1 MKIQLKV
8 ISAISLTLLACA
20 PSYAALEISANDLR
34 PTLNT
39 IEIVNNTDDD
49 IVYRVH
55 SSSPANMY
63 YGVEHRNTSKYHS
76 KPGDSKATF
85 EIGVCQEFNNLT
97 GICTKFKSRSLKN
110 CLGNTYYNTNKIDS
124 ITINSLTSCTVRCND
139 GSSTSCASK

>member
-1 MKIQLKV
+1 MKIQSKV
-8 ISAISLTLLACA
+8 ISAISLTFLACA
-20 PSYAALEISANDLR
+20 PSYAALEKSANELR

-55 SSSPANMY
+55 SSSSANMY

-85 EIGVCQEFNNLT
+85 EVGVCQQLNNLT
-97 GICTKFKSRSLKN
+97 GFCTKFKSKSLKN
-110 CLGNTYYNTNKIDS
+110 CLGHTYYNADKIDS

-139 GSSTSCASK
+139 GTSTSCVSK